1 MTGGEAMRAT
11 LRATIALLGLGWGA
25 GAAAN
30 FPPSKVVPKEFDG
43 GVFWTEHRIVR
54 FGILEEEALSERG
67 DQPVGRGEFVHL
79 LVVALGEREEASQR
93 HGTPSFLDVPTD
105 AWYSGA
111 LAWAKER
118 GLAWGDGAGFFHPER
133 SLTLV
138 EALEFAARAVELE
151 PIDAPSPENFILPSL
166 DGGILDEW
174 VAAEIRAVG
183 HEPTTLW
190 MALGILDRFLYLA
203 TVPSLGTTVYQAVYS
218 PAAPTLEIL
227 SPEEGEVVSPV
238 ASFQGELWVAGPW
251 LLPATIRAEYDE
263 VAEEWGSVRVGPFTN
278 WSSHPHFTRERT
290 VEFFVRDLAGRLS
303 APVRRTF
310 FLERPVY
317 SISEERFDFGEQAL
331 GTVGPYRTVR
341 VRNVGPVEGRLGW
354 VTVDEGFEVRPDL
367 ESCRNGTVL
376 FPGES
381 CDVGVRFVPTREGL
395 HEGRL
400 VIERFF
406 GDSFVVALRGV
417 GVDAG
422 GSAGD
427 GGQGGSAAGGSGG
440 AGGDGGVA
448 GAGGTG
454 GEGGSGGEGGH
465 GGAGEGGEPGED
477 EARPMTWPDS
487 SCAGCAAGGQAADGV
502 WLALALALLAVRRA
516 AR

>member
-1 MTGGEAMRAT
+1 MRAM
-11 LRATIALLGLGWGA
+11 LRTTIGLLCLGWGA
-25 GAAAN
+25 GAAAD
-30 FPPSKVVPKEFDG
+30 FPPSQVVPKDFDG
-43 GVFWTEHRIVR
+43 GVFWMRHRIVR
-54 FGILEEEALSERG
+54 FGILEEEALSKRG

-79 LVVALGEREEASQR
+79 LVVALGEREAASQR
-93 HGTPSFLDVPTD
+93 HGAPSFLDVPTD

-118 GLAWGDGAGFFHPER
+118 GLARGDGAGFFHPER

-151 PIDAPSPENFILPSL
+151 PIDAPSPENFVVPSL

-174 VAAEIRAVG
+174 AAAEIRAVG

-218 PAAPTLEIL
+218 PAAPSLEIL
-227 SPEEGEVVSPV
+227 SPEEGEVVSPF

-263 VAEEWGSVRVGPFTN
+263 VAEEWGSIRVGPFTK
-278 WSSHPHFTRERT
+278 WSSHPAFTRERT
-290 VEFFVRDLAGRLS
+290 VEFFVRDLAGRVS

-317 SISEERFDFGEQAL
+317 SLSEERFDFGEQAL
-331 GTVGPYRTVR
+331 GTASPYRTVR

-381 CDVGVRFVPTREGL
+381 CDVAVRFVPTREGL
-395 HEGRL
+395 HEGWL
-400 VIERFF
+400 VLERAF
-406 GDSFVVALRGV
+406 DESLVVALRGV
-417 GVDAG
+417 GIDEGAG
-422 GSAGD
+422 GAGGEGGD
-427 GGQGGSAAGGSGG
+427 GGTATGGSGG
-440 AGGDGGVA
+440 TGGDGGVA
-448 GAGGTG
+448 GAGGA
-454 GEGGSGGEGGH
+454 GGEGGH

-502 WLALALALLAVRRA
+502 WLVLALAILAVRRA